1 MAKNP
6 AARKHEKELRR
17 RAALA
22 ERRKTEALTNSLSA
36 RVARAAHLPVQH
48 CLVSENLLAM
58 GMGYL
63 VLARGPTSRDVTV
76 STFLLDTYCLGAK
89 NGFVREMV
97 GPEVDDYLDGL
108 NASTPMV
115 PIDPADAHKL
125 LWDLIDWSRDLG
137 FEPHK
142 DVARATPLFGDIDP
156 DSSTAT
162 FVFGKDGKPLYMPG
176 PDDSPS
182 VIRRA
187 MERLAKAAGEGNF
200 DYIVPLEGA
209 DGLLDLPDS
218 DDDDDAP
225 TIDGV
230 VEPEPPDQLAITKE
244 PAP

>member
-36 RVARAAHLPVQH
+36 RVARAAQMPVQH
-48 CLVSENLLAM
+48 CLISGNLEAM

-63 VLARGPTSRDVTV
+63 VLARGTSKRDVMLA
-76 STFLLDTYCLGAK
+76 TFLLDPYCLGAK
-89 NGFVREMV
+89 NGFARELI
-97 GPEVDDYLDGL
+97 GPEVDHYLDKL
-108 NASTPMV
+108 DASTPMV
-115 PIDPADAHKL
+115 PIEPAEARKYL
-125 LWDLIDWSRDLG
+125 RDLIEWSRGLG

-142 DVARATPLFGDIDP
+142 DVARATPLFGDIDS

-162 FVFGKDGKPLYMPG
+162 FVFGKDGKPLYIAR
-176 PDDSPS
+176 PDDSPA

-187 MERLAKAAGEGNF
+187 MERLAKTTGEDNF
-200 DYIVPLEGA
+200 HYVVPLEVA
-209 DGLLDLPDS
+209 EGLFALPDS
-218 DDDDDAP
+218 DNDDPP

-230 VEPEPPDQLAITKE
+230 VEPEQPEQPAITKE

>member
-36 RVARAAHLPVQH
+36 RVARAAQMPVQH
-48 CLVSENLLAM
+48 CLISGNLEAM

-63 VLARGPTSRDVTV
+63 VLARGTSKRDVMLA
-76 STFLLDTYCLGAK
+76 TFLLDPYCLGAK
-89 NGFVREMV
+89 NGFARELI
-97 GPEVDDYLDGL
+97 GPEVDHYLDKL
-108 NASTPMV
+108 DASTPMV
-115 PIDPADAHKL
+115 PIEPAEARKYL
-125 LWDLIDWSRDLG
+125 RDLIEWSRGLG

-142 DVARATPLFGDIDP
+142 DAVRAEPLFGDIDA

-176 PDDSPS
+176 PDDSPA
-182 VIRRA
+182 VVRRA
-187 MERLAKAAGEGNF
+187 MGLLGKSAGEGNF
-200 DYIVPLEGA
+200 DFILPIDGA
-209 DGLLDLPDS
+209 GELLNLPDPDP
-218 DDDDDAP
+218 DDDDDDSL

-230 VEPEPPDQLAITKE
+230 AEPEHPAITKE